1 MVVIIISIVFLM
13 TLYLIKRLG
22 SDKSTELAQEY
33 IDESLEQ
40 DEIKNTYFYLKDYYS
55 KWKNE
60 IMNKKRFDIEQ
71 YKEEFQFFKK
81 LYEGWLL

>member
-1 MVVIIISIVFLM
+1 MNSTKKPKQV
-13 TLYLIKRLG
+13 TLEWEK
-22 SDKSTELAQEY
+22 
-33 IDESLEQ
+33 
-40 DEIKNTYFYLKDYYS
+40 
-55 KWKNE
+55 E